1 MFQGRKPSMRCNR
14 SMTRQASGACLSG
27 SDMMIRRLPISE
39 TAPNPGRRH
48 LLAFRIALVLTL
60 LVCSAVGRAEL
71 ADMPDIMKFPSGLP
85 EIGAKSWILADFNT
99 GWVLGGENIDQRME
113 PASLTKLMT
122 SYLVFEALKTGRL
135 KEDDPVFVSHAAWKA
150 VGSRMYIE
158 VNTQVSVIDLLKGLI
173 IQSGNDAALALAEHL
188 GGTEKGFAERMNR
201 KAAELGMR
209 NTRFQNSSGLPEPDH
224 YSTLRDMTLLAIS
237 LIRDFPEYYKLYSEL
252 EYTYNGI
259 TQQNRN
265 VLLTRD
271 SAVDGIKTGYTRN
284 AGYCLIGTANRDGFR
299 LVAGVMG
306 SRSRA
311 VRANEVHSLMRFG
324 YSVYE
329 GVIAFKSNSR
339 IASVP
344 LWLGRE
350 REAPVGVSRNLGIP
364 YPKGTR
370 DKLSV
375 ALELPE
381 GLEAPLPQGQE
392 VGHIRIK
399 FDGKKVYGA
408 PLHVLHDHAEGP
420 WYRKIMDRII
430 RFAVELFD

>member
-1 MFQGRKPSMRCNR
+1 M
-14 SMTRQASGACLSG
+14 L
-27 SDMMIRRLPISE
+27 IRRLSNSKTGLNP
-39 TAPNPGRRH
+39 PGRR
-48 LLAFRIALVLTL
+48 LLIFRTVLALAL
-60 LVCSAVGRAEL
+60 LVCCVAGRAEL
-71 ADMPDIMKFPSGLP
+71 ADMPDVIRSSSGFP

-99 GWVLGGENIDQRME
+99 DWILGGENIDRRME

-122 SYLVFEALKTGRL
+122 SYLVFEALKTERL

-158 VNTQVSVIDLLKGLI
+158 VNTQVPVIDLLKGLI

-201 KAAELGMR
+201 KAAELGMK

-237 LIRDFPEYYKLYSEL
+237 LIRSFPEYYKLYSEL

-265 VLLTRD
+265 VLLMRD
-271 SAVDGIKTGYTRN
+271 STVDGIKTGYTRN

-324 YSVYE
+324 YSVYD
-329 GVIAFKSNSR
+329 GVMAFRPDSR

-344 LWLGRE
+344 LWLGLE

-370 DKLSV
+370 DKLV
-375 ALELPE
+375 ATLELPE
-381 GLEAPLPQGQE
+381 GLEAPLPQGRE
-392 VGHIRIK
+392 VGQIQIK
-399 FDGKKVYGA
+399 YDGEKVYETS
-408 PLHVLHDHAEGP
+408 LHVLHDHAEGP
-420 WYRKIMDRII
+420 WYRKILDRIT
-430 RFAVELFD
+430 RFVVELFD